1 LDFALSFAL
10 SKFYFWAK
18 TLEQAPIFGHLKVVH
33 IPSIVAQPGKCAIFI
48 LLPHLNMYDASV
60 ERLSIRVDV
69 FMTPIEIKK
78 HFLSNIDTSLAYS
91 ISVLS
96 KVDIGRIRVIGEIS
110 MSILVTY
117 FLD

>member
-1 LDFALSFAL
+1 
-10 SKFYFWAK
+10 
-18 TLEQAPIFGHLKVVH
+18 
-33 IPSIVAQPGKCAIFI
+33 
-48 LLPHLNMYDASV
+48 MYDASV
-60 ERLSIRVDV
+60 ECLSIRVDV

-78 HFLSNIDTSLAYS
+78 PFLSNIDTSLAYP

-96 KVDIGRIRVIGEIS
+96 KVDIGRIRVIGKIS